1 MNIAAASAGG
11 MDVPVGILYLPIAAV
26 MNGGSREK
34 VGQEDCGKSVSCAVY
49 FLAPISMRIAPRS
62 ESSLERL
69 SSVLK
74 WDRAIRKAASWGR
87 TWNRVLGT

>member
-1 MNIAAASAGG
+1 
-11 MDVPVGILYLPIAAV
+11 MDVSGGISYLPIAAA

-34 VGQEDCGKSVSCAVY
+34 VGQADCGKSVSCAVY
-49 FLAPISMRIAPRS
+49 LPAPIAMRIAPRS

-74 WDRAIRKAASWGR
+74 WDRA
-87 TWNRVLGT
+87 